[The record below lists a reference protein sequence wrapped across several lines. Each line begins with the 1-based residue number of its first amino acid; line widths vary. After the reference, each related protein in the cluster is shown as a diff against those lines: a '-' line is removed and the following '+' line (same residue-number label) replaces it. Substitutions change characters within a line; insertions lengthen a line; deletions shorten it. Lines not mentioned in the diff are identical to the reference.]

1 MIHKTRWKPMIVT
14 IVRHGEAG
22 DAPRDEDR
30 ELTYSG
36 TDDISFGAHQL
47 RELCTERSLPF
58 PDQVLH
64 SSWRRTTQSAEILE
78 AAYLTSIDTLDALL
92 PGSTVTD
99 LDKALAILPDWISHC
114 VLVGHQP
121 MLSILVDHYLGDPG
135 KVPQLPPGGLVSIRL
150 DTPVRGC
157 GELLFWAMPPEYRG
171 YV

>member
-1 MIHKTRWKPMIVT
+1 MIVT
-14 IVRHGEAG
+14 IVRHAEAG

-36 TDDISFGAHQL
+36 TDDISFGSHQL

-58 PDQVLH
+58 PDQILH

-78 AAYLTSIDTLDALL
+78 AAFVASIDTFDALL
-92 PGSTVTD
+92 PGSTVGD
-99 LDKALAILPDWISHC
+99 VDDALTLLPDWTSHC

-121 MLSILVDHYLGDPG
+121 MVSVLVDHYLGDPG
-135 KVPQLPPGGLVSIRL
+135 RVPQLPPGGLVSIRL
-150 DTPVRGC
+150 DTPARGC
-157 GELLFWAMPPEYRG
+157 GNLLFWAMPPEYRG

>member
-1 MIHKTRWKPMIVT
+1 MIVT

-36 TDDISFGAHQL
+36 TDDVSFGSHQL

-58 PDQVLH
+58 PDQIFH
-64 SSWRRTTQSAEILE
+64 SNWRRTTQTAEILE
-78 AAYLTSIDTLDALL
+78 AAFAASIEDFDALL
-92 PGSTVTD
+92 PGSTVAEVD
-99 LDKALAILPDWISHC
+99 QALVLLPDGISHC

-121 MLSILVDHYLGDPG
+121 MVSVLIDHYTGDPG
-135 KVPQLPPGGLVSIRL
+135 RVPPLSPGGLVSLRL
-150 DTPVRGC
+150 DTPAKGC
-157 GELLFWAMPPEYRG
+157 GELLFWALPPEYRG